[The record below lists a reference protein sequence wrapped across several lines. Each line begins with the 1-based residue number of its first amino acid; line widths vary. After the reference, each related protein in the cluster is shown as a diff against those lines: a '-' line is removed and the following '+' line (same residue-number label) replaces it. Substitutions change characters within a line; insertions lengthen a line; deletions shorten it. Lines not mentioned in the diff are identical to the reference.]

1 MTRKV
6 GFRHIIPTLSF
17 GHDECFFYLCKVEVH
32 WCAR

>member
-6 GFRHIIPTLSF
+6 GFRQVFPTLSF
-17 GHDECFFYLCKVEVH
+17 GHDECFSYLCKVEAN